1 MTINQKKFNQQ
12 GTKIFE
18 ENENNV
24 EVAKVTIRYSWAKI

>member
-1 MTINQKKFNQQ
+1 MTINQKNLNQP

-24 EVAKVTIRYSWAKI
+24 EVAKVTIQSNCF

>member
-1 MTINQKKFNQQ
+1 MTIYQKFLNKP

-24 EVAKVTIRYSWAKI
+24 EMAKVTIQFA